1 MPHAGADGGA
11 KTRNVLVASSSKHL
25 LRALPF
31 NLTLLAGTGGI
42 AWATMQADEWLG
54 LPSLIHIVGHIIG
67 FLSIA
72 AGLWLRISATAV
84 YYRHEMAVVRLLP
97 QHSLV
102 TVSPFAHVRNP
113 LLQGWWLLQLGWAV
127 ALGTPMGL
135 LLTLVLGLV
144 LNAWVGWEE
153 LTLTTEFGDDYV
165 DYNARAPRWGWRR

>member
-1 MPHAGADGGA
+1 M
-11 KTRNVLVASSSKHL
+11 ASSSKHL

-67 FLSIA
+67 FLSIT

-97 QHSLV
+97 QQSLV
-102 TVSPFAHVRNP
+102 TVSPFSHVRHP
-113 LLQGWWLLQLGWAV
+113 LLQGDVHVEQDVLY
-127 ALGTPMGL
+127 ALEATYG
-135 LLTLVLGLV
+135 
-144 LNAWVGWEE
+144 
-153 LTLTTEFGDDYV
+153 
-165 DYNARAPRWGWRR
+165 